1 MKRSVFFLVILI
13 SAAAAVRSHAVTP
26 PLGVRA
32 GYTSWEGLNQ
42 FHFGGHAKLGD
53 LFPNVALTPNLEL
66 GFGDGATV
74 VAVNGDLVYRFT
86 ELANAPWGPYAGGC
100 LSFIFVDVSGAGSD
114 TDLGLSGVVGTTYT
128 LSGGNEVFAEVRFG
142 IMDSPGFKFTVGYT
156 FF

>member
-1 MKRSVFFLVILI
+1 MKRSVFVLVILFI
-13 SAAAAVRSHAVTP
+13 AAGAGRSDAAMP

-32 GYTSWEGLNQ
+32 GYTSWESINQ

-66 GFGDGATV
+66 GFGDSATV

-100 LSFIFVDVSGAGSD
+100 LSFIFVDRNDEGSD
-114 TDLGLSGVVGTTYT
+114 TDLGLSGVVGTTYALT
-128 LSGGNEVFAEVRFG
+128 GGNEIFAEVRFG
-142 IMDSPGFKFTVGYT
+142 IMDSPGFKATVGYT

>member
-1 MKRSVFFLVILI
+1 MKRSVLVLVII
-13 SAAAAVRSHAVTP
+13 VIAAGAAPGGAVTP

-32 GYTSWEGLNQ
+32 GYTSWESVNQ
-42 FHFGGHAKLGD
+42 FHFGGHVKLGD

-66 GFGDGATV
+66 GFGDHATV
-74 VAVNGDLVYRFT
+74 VTVNGDLVYRFT

-100 LSFIFVDVSGAGSD
+100 LSFIYVDFSGVASD
-114 TDLGLSGVVGTTYT
+114 TNLGLSGVVGTTYA
-128 LSGGNEVFAEVRFG
+128 LGSGNEVFAEIRLG

>member
-1 MKRSVFFLVILI
+1 MKRSVLVLVIVAA
-13 SAAAAVRSHAVTP
+13 AAAAVPADAVTP
-26 PLGVRA
+26 PLGARV
-32 GYTSWEGLNQ
+32 GYTSWEGLHQ

-53 LFPNVALTPNLEL
+53 LFPNVALTPNFEIGL
-66 GFGDGATV
+66 GDNATV

-100 LSFIFVDVSGAGSD
+100 LSFIFVDFSDVGSD
-114 TDLGLSGVVGTTYT
+114 TDLGLSGVVGTTYA
-128 LSGGNEVFAEVRFG
+128 LGSGNEVLAEFRFG

>member
-1 MKRSVFFLVILI
+1 MKRSVLVLVILVI
-13 SAAAAVRSHAVTP
+13 AAGAGRSGAVTP
-26 PLGVRA
+26 PLGIRG
-32 GYTSWEGLNQ
+32 GYTSWESVNQ
-42 FHFGGHAKLGD
+42 FHFGGHVKLGD

-66 GFGDGATV
+66 GFGDNTTV

-114 TDLGLSGVVGTTYT
+114 TDLGLSGVLGTTYA
-128 LSGGNEVFAEVRFG
+128 LSGGNEVFAEVRLG